1 MPIRL
6 ASTGLVTTSG
16 GLLKRAGVSIVLL
29 VGTCSA
35 TAQDQFRFG
44 NPSVGRVNE
53 SRGAAQRDSEA
64 GRDVDRRSARGSS
77 SIDAFANSRTVS
89 RPTTVD
95 RAPSFNRT
103 SGSASYHDRASSA
116 GRTTGRSGNDRIT
129 WTGTGRSAIDPDGD
143 GIGMRNPGFSRD
155 RDDRVDCDSVNNW
168 NSRGRDRR
176 GYGGHKD
183 RDDDHNFRL
192 RVSLGSSWS
201 DCSSGCGSS
210 CSHVSRG
217 YRGYSSSTCGVNAYR
232 CGGCSSCSGWSGSS
246 VVYSRTSVSSGWID
260 PWSTAYVV
268 PVVVEPVVVEP
279 VVVVPRSAPQPVPIV
294 QQPAVIYA
302 TTDVSNAILAADAG
316 AHPRAIALMRAYAG
330 QHGRLPQYAE
340 LGPAARAALESVW
353 RTYERAALTP
363 GANAD
368 TYFMLGACRALRG
381 DTEMAVA
388 AFEAALAWGDPDP
401 STQRM
406 LAWFRGP

>member
-1 MPIRL
+1 MTIRL
-6 ASTGLVTTSG
+6 ANTGSATTSG
-16 GLLKRAGVSIVLL
+16 DLLKRAALSIALL
-29 VGTCSA
+29 AGACSA
-35 TAQDQFRFG
+35 SAQDQFRFG
-44 NPSVGRVNE
+44 DPSVGRVNE
-53 SRGAAQRDSEA
+53 SRGAAPRDAGA
-64 GRDVDRRSARGSS
+64 GRGSDRASGRNTS
-77 SIDAFANSRTVS
+77 SIDAFANSRTIS

-103 SGSASYHDRASSA
+103 SPDASYRDRASNSSRSSA
-116 GRTTGRSGNDRIT
+116 RSGNDRIT

-143 GIGMRNPGFSRD
+143 GIGMRNPGSSRD
-155 RDDRVDCDSVNNW
+155 RDNRGDWNSANNW
-168 NSRGRDRR
+168 NSKDRDRR
-176 GYGGHKD
+176 G
-183 RDDDHNFRL
+183 
-192 RVSLGSSWS
+192 SSS
-201 DCSSGCGSS
+201 SSCSSGCGSS
-210 CSHVSRG
+210 CSHVSHG
-217 YRGYSSSTCGVNAYR
+217 YRGYRSSSANTCGVNAYR
-232 CGGCSSCSGWSGSS
+232 CSGCSSCSGWSGVS
-246 VVYSRTSVSSGWID
+246 VVYSRASSSGGWID
-260 PWSTAYVV
+260 PWSTAYVA
-268 PVVVEPVVVEP
+268 PLVVEPVVVEP
-279 VVVVPRSAPQPVPIV
+279 VVVVPPSSAQPVYIV
-294 QQPAVIYA
+294 QQPVVVYA

-330 QHGRLPQYAE
+330 QHGRLPEYAE